1 MLLIALLL
9 ILIFAGAGAF
19 VHVLWWG
26 LLLGGVL
33 LVARALTGS
42 RGP

>member
-26 LLLGGVL
+26 LLLGVIL
-33 LVARALTGS
+33 LVASRVSGS